1 MNKFQS
7 IILFFLLHMASI
19 FAIFPERMMA
29 AATKAQWMPVAIIFL
44 AELLVV
50 WLYLKAM
57 SKFPGKSI
65 LDLCCDTF
73 GKWGAGFMLLPLLV
87 FLFLQVIL
95 LTCYLTVEIRTVL
108 LPKTPI
114 YATSAIFVS
123 ICMYGVWKGLSVLI
137 RASMG
142 WFVLLM
148 PFILFSMLISIGNF
162 NFDYIFPVWDAKF
175 SFIWKKDFY
184 VGTIIFSGFLFLGMT
199 PSRLR
204 IGFGTASALIGL
216 IFLFALTSV
225 YIPLLI
231 FGHETAVHFQYPM
244 LMASDTVDLEWV
256 VFDWL
261 PSFYVV
267 SSSGLGL
274 IKVSVLLWMLLTL
287 LRQLYLPKI
296 KSLWLLIFIGIV
308 LYFACQWIP
317 NAKTLDKY
325 LYISSYLCLYS
336 TVGFPILIYLSTL
349 RRKKEAHA

>member
-29 AATKAQWMPVAIIFL
+29 AAPKAQWMPVAILFL
-44 AELLVV
+44 AELLAV
-50 WLYLKAM
+50 WLYLRAM

-65 LDLCCDTF
+65 PELCRDAV
-73 GKWGAGFMLLPLLV
+73 GKWGAGLMLFPLLV
-87 FLFLQVIL
+87 FLFLEIIL
-95 LTCYLTVEIRTVL
+95 LTYYLSIEIRTVL

-114 YATSAIFVS
+114 SATSAVFVA
-123 ICMYGVWKGLSVLI
+123 ICMYGAWKGLSVMI

-142 WFVLLM
+142 WLVLFV

-162 NFDYIFPVWDAKF
+162 NFDYIFPIWDAKF
-175 SFIWKKDFY
+175 SFIGNPDFY
-184 VGTIIFSGFLFLGMT
+184 VGTIMFAGFLFLGMT
-199 PSRLR
+199 PSHLR
-204 IGFGTASALIGL
+204 IGFGTASALIGF

-231 FGHETAVHFQYPM
+231 FGRETAVHFQYPM

-274 IKVSVLLWMLLTL
+274 IKVSVLLWMLLTIL
-287 LRQLYLPKI
+287 KQLYLPRI
-296 KSLWLLIFIGIV
+296 KSHWLLILFGIV
-308 LYFACQWIP
+308 LYLACQWIP

-325 LYISSYLCLYS
+325 LYINSYLCLYS
-336 TVGFPILIYLSTL
+336 TVGFPILVYLSTL
-349 RRKKEAHA
+349 RRRREAHA